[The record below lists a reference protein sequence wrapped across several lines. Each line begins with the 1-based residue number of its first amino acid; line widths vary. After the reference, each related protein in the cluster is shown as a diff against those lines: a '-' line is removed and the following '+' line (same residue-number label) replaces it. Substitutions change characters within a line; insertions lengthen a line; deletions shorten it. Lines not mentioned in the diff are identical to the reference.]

1 MSVYEDAGV
10 SLCLTEVGMN
20 SSYGIHL
27 QVLAQAI
34 LARRPGSCETLP
46 RVLPAC
52 LAVAEV

>member
-46 RVLPAC
+46 RVLPAF